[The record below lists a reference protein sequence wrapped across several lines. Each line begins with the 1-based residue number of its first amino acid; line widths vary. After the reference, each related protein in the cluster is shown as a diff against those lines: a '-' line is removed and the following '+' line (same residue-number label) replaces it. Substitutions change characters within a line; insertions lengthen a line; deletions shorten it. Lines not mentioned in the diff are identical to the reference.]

1 MKKMSLKRTTFSNK
15 DIQIDPGFWTK
26 TSQIQL
32 LYGLWVNM
40 CHLGVG
46 LAHGL
51 PSVLVPQLSAADSFI
66 KITRSEA
73 SWIGEIY
80 SKHSPKTLTSC
91 TLSRFVTNSTSVF
104 TLFSSIGCLISGYVA
119 DWLGRRVTIVA
130 CQAPICI
137 GWLCTGFSKSPK
149 HVIIGRAITGIGSG
163 MALAP
168 PRIYCSE
175 ISLPNMR
182 GVIGACSSLSV
193 SIGIAIQ
200 AGLGKYLNWPV
211 ICYICSFYTV
221 TNFICFLF
229 LPETPFFMLKTKSLD
244 EARAALAHFRA
255 HDYDLDKEIDQ
266 MRKFKEANDIRKSVV
281 YSSFIFFRITA
292 RERLSLLFKP
302 SAYKP
307 FTMVVVY
314 IFISQIA
321 GTSGVPIWAVEMLT
335 IAKSSVDVDTGN
347 FLMCLTRLVINCLT
361 VILIFKT
368 GRKPLAHVSA
378 LGVAVI
384 SLVIAIY
391 TSIHKEPSLAPQ
403 ILFMI
408 YMAFASIGYY
418 LIPFLIASEI
428 YPLQVRGILGGFT
441 VSVTG
446 ILMFGCL
453 ILTPYLLD
461 SLGLTYMMVI
471 FGFMSLLGVAYIY
484 VFVPETK
491 DLTLQEIEDY
501 YNKRIP
507 ALVSQRRLQT
517 LQDIGARRNK
527 TDINVVERKSI

>member
-1 MKKMSLKRTTFSNK
+1 MES
-15 DIQIDPGFWTK
+15 W
-26 TSQIQL
+26 
-32 LYGLWVNM
+32 
-40 CHLGVG
+40 
-46 LAHGL
+46 
-51 PSVLVPQLSAADSFI
+51 SANEQ
-66 KITRSEA
+66 T
-73 SWIGEIY
+73 Y
-80 SKHSPKTLTSC
+80 YL
-91 TLSRFVTNSTSVF
+91 
-104 TLFSSIGCLISGYVA
+104 
-119 DWLGRRVTIVA
+119 
-130 CQAPICI
+130 
-137 GWLCTGFSKSPK
+137 
-149 HVIIGRAITGIGSG
+149 
-163 MALAP
+163 M
-168 PRIYCSE
+168 
-175 ISLPNMR
+175 
-182 GVIGACSSLSV
+182 
-193 SIGIAIQ
+193 

-255 HDYDLDKEIDQ
+255 RDYDLDKEIDQ
-266 MRKFKEANDIRKSVV
+266 MRKFKEANDIRKIS
-281 YSSFIFFRITA
+281 A

-335 IAKSSVDVDTGN
+335 VAKSSVDVDTGN

-428 YPLQVRGILGGFT
+428 YPLQVLPT
-441 VSVTG
+441 YT
-446 ILMFGCL
+446 
-453 ILTPYLLD
+453 YLCQKQK
-461 SLGLTYMMVI
+461 I
-471 FGFMSLLGVAYIY
+471 
-484 VFVPETK
+484 
-491 DLTLQEIEDY
+491 
-501 YNKRIP
+501 
-507 ALVSQRRLQT
+507 
-517 LQDIGARRNK
+517 
-527 TDINVVERKSI
+527 